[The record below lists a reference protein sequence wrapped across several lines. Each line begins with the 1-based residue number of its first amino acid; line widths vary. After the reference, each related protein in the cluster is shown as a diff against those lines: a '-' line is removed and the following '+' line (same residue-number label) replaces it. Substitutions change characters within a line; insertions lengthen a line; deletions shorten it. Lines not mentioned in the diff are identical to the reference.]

1 MIHVVLRWT
10 VAEAPYWSY
19 ARVVSVCLLGVLVL
33 VVKLSPCVLSFDSL
47 LSLFRLSPTLLDN
60 KTALGSIVSMARILV
75 VSG

>member
-1 MIHVVLRWT
+1 M
-10 VAEAPYWSY
+10 
-19 ARVVSVCLLGVLVL
+19 CLFGVLVL

-47 LSLFRLSPTLLDN
+47 LSLFPLSPTLLDN